1 MKIVNKKI
9 ASTLAAAAAL
19 VFSSLSMAAPVNVNT
34 ASAEQ
39 IAEALNGVGLSRAMA
54 IVEYRDSNGKFSSPD
69 ELIAVKGIGEATLER
84 NREDILVK

>member
-1 MKIVNKKI
+1 MDKEFIMKIVNTKI

-19 VFSSLSMAAPVNVNT
+19 FFSSLSMAAPVNVNT

-54 IVEYRDSNGKFSSPD
+54 IVEYRDSNGKFPYR
-69 ELIAVKGIGEATLER
+69 LLP
-84 NREDILVK
+84 L